1 MRSCFLLY
9 FSVAVVWSLIQA
21 NMDGQIRRQ
30 SWDPW
35 PSSGGIAAPFTNDLP
50 NASISVVNFTSESK
64 PFSIYEPGT
73 RIIPYGGALNTMAG
87 NLVLRAGFC
96 IKACPQRS
104 RMGAE

>member
-35 PSSGGIAAPFTNDLP
+35 PSSGGIAAPFTNDVP

-73 RIIPYGGALNTMAG
+73 RIIPYGGALNIMAG

>member
-1 MRSCFLLY
+1 MGSCFLLY

-35 PSSGGIAAPFTNDLP
+35 PSSGGIAAPFTNDP
-50 NASISVVNFTSESK
+50 ANANISVLNFKSKSK
-64 PFSIYEPGT
+64 PFYVYESGT
-73 RIIPYGGALNTMAG
+73 CIIPYGGALNTMAG